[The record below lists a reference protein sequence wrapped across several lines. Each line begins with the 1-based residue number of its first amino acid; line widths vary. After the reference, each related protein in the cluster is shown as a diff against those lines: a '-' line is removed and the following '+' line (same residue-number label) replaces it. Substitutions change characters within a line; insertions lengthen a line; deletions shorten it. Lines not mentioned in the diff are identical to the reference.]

1 MALPVILPLK
11 YVNYSKSR
19 LNEIL
24 GQNTKNL
31 VIALLEDMISLL
43 QKFPEIEIYLL
54 TKKENLDI
62 IPKEL
67 GVRFI
72 LEDEKDLNGALER
85 GMNFIKGKEK
95 KVLILPLD
103 LPFINEEDIKK
114 LIIIANDEGGAISPS
129 SRDGTSAIIL
139 PLDQKFKLQ
148 FGERSFQK
156 HLSEFEK
163 KKIPVQIHYSESLYY
178 DLDTPEDVMRVL
190 TIKTD
195 SKTYSLLKDIIP
207 PDYNYDNLVDK

>member
-1 MALPVILPLK
+1 MALPVLLPLK
-11 YVNYSKSR
+11 YVNFSKSR
-19 LNEIL
+19 LNDIL
-24 GQNTKNL
+24 GNNKKYL

-72 LEDEKDLNGALER
+72 LEDEKDLNRALEK
-85 GMNFIKGKEK
+85 GVSFIKGKEK

-114 LIIIANDEGGAISPS
+114 LIFIAKEEGGAISPS

-156 HLSEFEK
+156 HLNEFEK
-163 KKIPVQIHYSESLYY
+163 KKIPFQIHYSESLYY

-190 TIKTD
+190 AIKTE
-195 SKTYSLLKDIIP
+195 SKTYSLLKEIAP
-207 PDYNYDNLVDK
+207 PDYTYDNLVDK

>member
-1 MALPVILPLK
+1 MALPVLLPLK
-11 YVNYSKSR
+11 YVNFSKSR

-24 GQNTKNL
+24 GQDKEHL
-31 VIALLEDMISLL
+31 VIALLEDMITLL

-72 LEDEKDLNGALER
+72 FEDEKDLNRALEK
-85 GMNFIKGKEK
+85 GVSFIKGKEE

-114 LIIIANDEGGAISPS
+114 LIFIAKGEGGAISPS

-139 PLDQKFKLQ
+139 PLNRKFKLQ

-156 HLSEFEK
+156 HLFEFEK
-163 KKIPVQIHYSESLYY
+163 KKIPFQIHYSESLYY

-190 TIKTD
+190 DIKKD
-195 SKTYSLLKDIIP
+195 SKTYSLLKDIVLL
-207 PDYNYDNLVDK
+207 DYNYDNLVDK

>member
-1 MALPVILPLK
+1 MTLPVILPLK
-11 YVNYSKSR
+11 YVNFSKSR

-24 GQNTKNL
+24 GNNKKNL
-31 VIALLEDMISLL
+31 VIALLEDMILLL
-43 QKFPEIEIYLL
+43 QKFPEIEVYLL
-54 TKKENLDI
+54 TKKENVDI

-67 GVRFI
+67 GVRTIF
-72 LEDEKDLNGALER
+72 EDERDLNRALEK
-85 GMNFIKGKEK
+85 GVSFLKGKEK

-103 LPFINEEDIKK
+103 LPFINEKDIQN
-114 LIIIANDEGGAISPS
+114 LIYLSKDQGGAISPS
-129 SRDGTSAIIL
+129 SRDGTSAIIV
-139 PLDQKFKLQ
+139 PLDRKFRLH

-163 KKIPVQIHYSESLYY
+163 NKIPVQIHYSESLYY

-190 TIKTD
+190 TIKMD

-207 PDYNYDNLVDK
+207 QDYNCDNLIAK

>member
-1 MALPVILPLK
+1 MALPVLLPLK
-11 YVNYSKSR
+11 YVNFSKSR

-24 GQNTKNL
+24 GQNKKHL
-31 VIALLEDMISLL
+31 VIALLEDMIALL

-72 LEDEKDLNGALER
+72 FEDEKDLNRALEK
-85 GMNFIKGKEK
+85 GVSLIKGKGK

-114 LIIIANDEGGAISPS
+114 LIIIAKDEGGAISPS

-139 PLDQKFKLQ
+139 PLDRKFKLQ
-148 FGERSFQK
+148 FGEKSFQK

-163 KKIPVQIHYSESLYY
+163 KKIPFQIH
-178 DLDTPEDVMRVL
+178 
-190 TIKTD
+190 
-195 SKTYSLLKDIIP
+195 
-207 PDYNYDNLVDK
+207 